1 VGVLL
6 QDHEICGAEFQRLAY
21 HRILIMLFLELKAPE
36 QVFDTIIYHVNLF
49 LFFVAISFILFI
61 IYLYIQRYRR
71 LSVIRCIF

>member
-6 QDHEICGAEFQRLAY
+6 QDHEICAEFQRLAY